1 MAIYGIVYQE
11 ILKYIFKWT
20 KLSSLLKKIVSIITI
35 LLNKFYEPVLRWNKL
50 HEPNIKVTI

>member
-1 MAIYGIVYQE
+1 MAVYGIVYQE

-35 LLNKFYEPVLRWNKL
+35 LLNKFYEPVLSWNKL